1 MKKEEIQVL
10 LNDLENDRVERTIST
25 TNTDKFG
32 QAICA
37 FANDL
42 PNHQLPGYLFLG
54 VKDNG
59 EVQGLNVTDDLL
71 KNVAAIR
78 TDGNIQPQPSMT
90 VEKVTMEE
98 GDIVVV
104 KVEPSVFPPVR
115 YKGRIWVR
123 IGPRKGVA
131 NEEDERILM
140 EKRRTNVSSFD
151 SSPCLNATID
161 DLNLNQFKHYFLPKA
176 MTDEELDEDRRDV
189 KYQLGTFGFYDT
201 RYDCPTNAG
210 MLFFA
215 KNLRRFIPGAYV
227 QYVRFA
233 GKDRAGDILT
243 EHEFKENLCTILPE
257 LDTFIKTTIA
267 NRRPIPVSAL
277 REEPVV
283 DYPDWA
289 TRELLMNAICH
300 RDYSTNGPIQFYQY
314 DDRIE
319 IMNHGGLY
327 GRANEENF
335 PNVND
340 YRNIV
345 VAEAMKVLGFVN
357 RHSRGVLR
365 VQKDLRANENG
376 EAVYDFGYQTAV
388 LVREN
393 KSPLGERMMA
403 DAIAN
408 GFLLENGEKRS
419 DVTTSESSD
428 SQKGSQKRSEKGSN
442 MTENDEGKSQKQT
455 QKRTQKRTQKQ
466 TRKQTR
472 KQTKNLSRLKIPEFP
487 TPLVEEVYKAIKLN
501 PRAKYSWLADNLG
514 VNERT
519 VQRAIADLKKL
530 GYINSEHSKIKGEWQ
545 LLK

>member
-1 MKKEEIQVL
+1 MTKEEIRAL
-10 LNDLENDRVERTIST
+10 LNDLESDRVERTIST

-42 PNHQLPGYLFLG
+42 PDHREPGYLFLG
-54 VKDNG
+54 VTDDG
-59 EVQGLNVTDDLL
+59 EVKGLNVTDELL

-78 TDGNIQPQPSMT
+78 TDGNIQPQLSMS
-90 VEKVTMEE
+90 VEKVPMEE
-98 GDIVVV
+98 GDIVMVR
-104 KVEPSVFPPVR
+104 VEPSVFPPVK
-115 YKGRIWVR
+115 YKGRIWIR

-131 NEEDERILM
+131 NENDEHILM
-140 EKRRTNVSSFD
+140 EKRRANVTSFD

-161 DLNLNQFKHYFLPKA
+161 DLDLQKFNHYYLPKA
-176 MTDEELDEDRRDV
+176 MTDDEIEEDRKEGRGIKV
-189 KYQLGTFGFYDT
+189 QLASFGFFDT

-233 GKDRAGDILT
+233 GKDRAGDIMT
-243 EHEFKENLCTILPE
+243 EHEFKDNLCTILPE

-277 REEPVV
+277 REDSFV

-300 RDYSTNGPIQFYQY
+300 RDYTSNGPIQFYQY

-327 GRANEENF
+327 GRANEQNF
-335 PNVND
+335 PTVND

-365 VQKDLRANENG
+365 VQKDLKANENG
-376 EAVYDFGYQTAV
+376 EAVYDFSYQTAV
-388 LVREN
+388 MVTEK
-393 KSPLGERMMA
+393 KSARGEKAMEEA
-403 DAIAN
+403 VAN
-408 GFLLENGEKRS
+408 GFVIEGEKGSPKRS
-419 DVTTSESSD
+419 DLTISEGK
-428 SQKGSQKRSEKGSN
+428 QSEKPSN
-442 MTENDEGKSQKQT
+442 LTENEVKEQQKPSNLT
-455 QKRTQKRTQKQ
+455 ENVFPSMIV
-466 TRKQTR
+466 
-472 KQTKNLSRLKIPEFP
+472 KN
-487 TPLVEEVYKAIKLN
+487 VYEAIKMN
-501 PRAKYSWLADNLG
+501 RKAKYSWLQDNLG
-514 VNERT
+514 VSEST
-519 VQRAIADLKKL
+519 ILRAINDLKEL
-530 GYINSEHSKIKGEWQ
+530 GYINPEHSKIKGEWQ
-545 LLK
+545 LLR

>member
-1 MKKEEIQVL
+1 
-10 LNDLENDRVERTIST
+10 
-25 TNTDKFG
+25 
-32 QAICA
+32 
-37 FANDL
+37 
-42 PNHQLPGYLFLG
+42 
-54 VKDNG
+54 
-59 EVQGLNVTDDLL
+59 
-71 KNVAAIR
+71 
-78 TDGNIQPQPSMT
+78 
-90 VEKVTMEE
+90 
-98 GDIVVV
+98 
-104 KVEPSVFPPVR
+104 
-115 YKGRIWVR
+115 
-123 IGPRKGVA
+123 
-131 NEEDERILM
+131 
-140 EKRRTNVSSFD
+140 
-151 SSPCLNATID
+151 
-161 DLNLNQFKHYFLPKA
+161 

-189 KYQLGTFGFYDT
+189 KYQLSAFGFYDT
-201 RYDCPTNAG
+201 RYDRPTNAG

-215 KNLRRFIPGAYV
+215 QNLRRFIPGAYV

-233 GKDRAGDILT
+233 GKDWAGDILT

-300 RDYSTNGPIQFYQY
+300 RDHSTNAPIQFYQY

-393 KSPLGERMMA
+393 KSPLGERMIA

-419 DVTTSESSD
+419 DMTISESGD
-428 SQKGSQKRSEKGSN
+428 SQKRSEKGSQKRSN
-442 MTENDEGKSQKQT
+442 KQT
-455 QKRTQKRTQKQ
+455 QHS
-466 TRKQTR
+466 
-472 KQTKNLSRLKIPEFP
+472 SRLNIPEFP

-501 PRAKYSWLADNLG
+501 RNVKYSWLADNLG
-514 VNERT
+514 VSEATIKRS
-519 VQRAIADLKKL
+519 IADLKKL

-545 LLK
+545 ILK

>member
-1 MKKEEIQVL
+1 MALTIEEIRGL
-10 LNDLENDRVERTIST
+10 LDDIENDRVERTIST

-42 PNHQLPGYLFLG
+42 PNHQKPGYLFLG
-54 VKDNG
+54 VDDNG
-59 EVQGLNVTDDLL
+59 TVKGLDVTDELL

-78 TDGNIQPQPSMT
+78 TDGNIQPQPSMI
-90 VEKVTMEE
+90 VEKLTLEE
-98 GDIVVV
+98 GSIVMV

-140 EKRRTNVSSFD
+140 EKRLTNVVSFD
-151 SSPCLNATID
+151 ASPCFNATVD
-161 DLNLNQFKHYFLPKA
+161 DLDLNLFKHYFLPKA
-176 MTDEELDEDRRDV
+176 MTDEELDADRRNV
-189 KYQLGTFGFYDT
+189 KYQLSAFGFFDT
-201 RYDCPTNAG
+201 SFDCPTNAG

-233 GKDRAGDILT
+233 GKDRAGDIMT
-243 EHEFKENLCTILPE
+243 EHEFKDNLCTILPE

-277 REEPVV
+277 REEQVV

-300 RDYSTNGPIQFYQY
+300 RDYTTNGPIQFYQY

-319 IMNHGGLY
+319 IMNHGGLF

-340 YRNIV
+340 YRNII

-365 VQKDLRANENG
+365 VQKDLTANENG

-393 KSPLGERMMA
+393 KSPRGERMIA
-403 DAIAN
+403 AAIAN
-408 GFLLENGEKRS
+408 GFLMEDGEKWSQKR
-419 DVTTSESSD
+419 
-428 SQKGSQKRSEKGSN
+428 SQKGSQKGS
-442 MTENDEGKSQKQT
+442 QT
-455 QKRTQKRTQKQ
+455 S
-466 TRKQTR
+466 
-472 KQTKNLSRLKIPEFP
+472 TKFEIPEFS
-487 TPLVEEVYKAIKLN
+487 TTIVEEVFKAIKLN
-501 PRAKYSWLADNLG
+501 RKAKYSWLADNLG
-514 VNERT
+514 VSEAT
-519 VQRAIADLKKL
+519 IKRAISDLKEH

>member
-1 MKKEEIQVL
+1 MKTDEIRKL
-10 LNDLENDRVERTIST
+10 LNDIESDRVERTIST

-42 PNHQLPGYLFLG
+42 PNHGQAGYLFLG
-54 VKDNG
+54 VDDDG
-59 EVQGLNVTDDLL
+59 EVKGINVTDELL

-90 VEKVTMEE
+90 VEKVNLDD
-98 GDIVVV
+98 GDIIMV

-123 IGPRKGVA
+123 IGPRRGIA
-131 NEEDERILM
+131 NENDEHLLM
-140 EKRRTNVSSFD
+140 ERRRTNVTSFD
-151 SSPCLNATID
+151 SSPCLHATID
-161 DLNLNQFKHYFLPKA
+161 DLDLSLFKHYYLPKA
-176 MTDEELDEDRRDV
+176 MTEDELEADRRDV
-189 KYQLGTFGFYDT
+189 KFQLSAFGFFDAK
-201 RYDCPTNAG
+201 YDCPTNAG

-215 KNLRRFIPGAYV
+215 KNLRRFIPGAYI

-243 EHEFKENLCTILPE
+243 EHEFKDNLCTILPE

-289 TRELLMNAICH
+289 TRELLMNALCH
-300 RDYSTNGPIQFYQY
+300 RDYTSNGPIQFYQY

-327 GRANEENF
+327 GRANVGNF

-365 VQKDLRANENG
+365 VQKDLKANENG
-376 EAVYDFGYQTAV
+376 EAVYDFEYQTAV
-388 LVREN
+388 VVVER
-393 KSPLGERMMA
+393 KSPRADRMIK
-403 DAIAN
+403 DAIEK
-408 GFLLENGEKRS
+408 GLLMENGEKR
-419 DVTTSESSD
+419 
-428 SQKGSQKRSEKGSN
+428 SQKGSQKRSDLVVSEGRQVQKKSEKQTDMIAPG
-442 MTENDEGKSQKQT
+442 EKRSQK
-455 QKRTQKRTQKQ
+455 RSDI
-466 TRKQTR
+466 
-472 KQTKNLSRLKIPEFP
+472 NILEFP
-487 TPLVEEVYKAIKLN
+487 TSLTKNVFDAIKLN
-501 PRAKYSWLADNLG
+501 RKAKYSWLADNLG
-514 VNERT
+514 VSEASIK
-519 VQRAIADLKKL
+519 RAIADLKKL
-530 GYINSEHSKIKGEWQ
+530 GYINSEHSKVKGEWQ

>member
-1 MKKEEIQVL
+1 MITKEDIRAL
-10 LNDLENDRVERTIST
+10 LDDLESDRVERTVST

-42 PNHQLPGYLFLG
+42 PNHQQPGFLFLG
-54 VKDNG
+54 VEDDGTVKG
-59 EVQGLNVTDDLL
+59 VNVTDELL

-90 VEKVTMEE
+90 VEKVSLEE
-98 GDIVVV
+98 GDIVMV
-104 KVEPSVFPPVR
+104 KVEPAVFPPVR
-115 YKGRIWVR
+115 YKGRIWIR
-123 IGPRKGVA
+123 IGSRKGVA
-131 NEEDERILM
+131 NENDEHILM
-140 EKRRTNVSSFD
+140 EKRRSNVTSFD

-161 DLNLNQFKHYFLPKA
+161 DLDLQKFKHYYLPKA
-176 MTDEELDEDRRDV
+176 INDEELESDRRDV
-189 KYQLGTFGFYDT
+189 KLQLSAFGFFDT

-243 EHEFKENLCTILPE
+243 EHEFKDNLCTTLPE
-257 LDTFIKTTIA
+257 LDTFIKTTIS
-267 NRRPIPVSAL
+267 NRRPIPVTAL
-277 REEPVV
+277 QEEQVA

-300 RDYSTNGPIQFYQY
+300 RDYTSNGPIQFYQY

-327 GRANEENF
+327 GRANVDNF

-365 VQKDLRANENG
+365 VQKELKANGNG
-376 EAVYDFGYQTAV
+376 DAIYDFSYQTAV
-388 LVREN
+388 MVTEN
-393 KSPLGERMMA
+393 KSPRAERMMKA
-403 DAIAN
+403 AIAN
-408 GFLLENGEKRS
+408 GLLME
-419 DVTTSESSD
+419 DD
-428 SQKGSQKRSEKGSN
+428 QKRSNLAESTDEKQTDLSVS
-442 MTENDEGKSQKQT
+442 EEKQT
-455 QKRTQKRTQKQ
+455 QKQ
-466 TRKQTR
+466 T
-472 KQTKNLSRLKIPEFP
+472 NLADFDFP
-487 TPLVEEVYKAIKLN
+487 TLLVKNVYETIKMN
-501 PRAKYSWLADNLG
+501 RKAKYSWLADNLG
-514 VNERT
+514 VSERT
-519 VQRAIADLKKL
+519 IQRAIDELKRL
-530 GYINSEHSKIKGEWQ
+530 GYISSEHSKIKGEWQ